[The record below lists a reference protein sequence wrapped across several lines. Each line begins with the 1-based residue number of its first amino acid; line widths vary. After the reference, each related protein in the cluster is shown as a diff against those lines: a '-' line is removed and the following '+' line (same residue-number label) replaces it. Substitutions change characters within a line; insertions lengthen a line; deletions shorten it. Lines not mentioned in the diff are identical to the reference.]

1 MGTSKS
7 KRIKGK
13 EQKLVKFQKE
23 RYNLAAFWGRTGFD
37 SRYKTSSACR
47 EGNNSRK
54 KIIAN
59 LLVGE
64 NADYALAA

>member
-1 MGTSKS
+1 
-7 KRIKGK
+7 
-13 EQKLVKFQKE
+13 QL
-23 RYNLAAFWGRTGFD
+23 FWGRTGFD